1 MCTGSLFGIDLK
13 DSPTDDHQIPV
24 EVPSFVLEKKSWI
37 CYRVHSRSGADVS
50 VRPRWCAT
58 INLLLLMFPF
68 HPWCLCKKAQFN
80 LLPWNQG
87 VCSSTMCM
95 MYLHSADPVEPTYRW
110 SIHCVISF
118 TTTTKW
124 TSQVGDDLMEQEL
137 IHVSLRSKNSCLGSF
152 DGAEWR
158 FGILLETSFHVREVV
173 YV

>member
-1 MCTGSLFGIDLK
+1 MITRFQSKFQAWFWRRSLGLATGFVRFVQGLALMLVVDLV
-13 DSPTDDHQIPV
+13 DVQQS
-24 EVPSFVLEKKSWI
+24 I
-37 CYRVHSRSGADVS
+37 CFY
-50 VRPRWCAT
+50 
-58 INLLLLMFPF
+58 
-68 HPWCLCKKAQFN
+68 WCLLSTLDVFAKAWSY
-80 LLPWNQG
+80 LLTWNQG
-87 VCSSTMCM
+87 TCSSTMCM